1 MQTLEE
7 TLKNVLDEIASKYA
21 NTCPMELY
29 LDLEKFKAHIRWA
42 CLEYAEEVARR
53 RNEQAHPQPVAA
65 VVERKGDNQ

>member
-7 TLKNVLDEIASKYA
+7 TLKNVLDEVASKYA

-29 LDLEKFKAHIRWA
+29 LDLEKFKVHIRWA

-53 RNEQAHPQPVAA
+53 RNDRTELPARVAPVAYN
-65 VVERKGDNQ
+65 NQKP